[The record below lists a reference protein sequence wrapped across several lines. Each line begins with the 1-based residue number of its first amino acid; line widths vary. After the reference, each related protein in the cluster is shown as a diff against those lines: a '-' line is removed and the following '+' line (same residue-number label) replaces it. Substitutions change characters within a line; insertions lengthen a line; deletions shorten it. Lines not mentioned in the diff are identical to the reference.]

1 VLDIAASLSWSD
13 IGQGNVS
20 NPFDDS
26 FAETKVDWFGTITP
40 RIGYAFD
47 RAQIFAKGGLAFGRV
62 SNHFP
67 DDFDYVETKS
77 TRTGWAVG
85 AGVEYAVTNNI
96 LLGIEYNYVDLGSDN
111 VNETV
116 IRYDGSYTESFTDH
130 DVDTNFG
137 AVIAT
142 LGYKF

>member
-47 RAQIFAKGGLAFGRV
+47 RAQIFAKGGLAFG
-62 SNHFP
+62 P
-67 DDFDYVETKS
+67 
-77 TRTGWAVG
+77 
-85 AGVEYAVTNNI
+85 
-96 LLGIEYNYVDLGSDN
+96 LP
-111 VNETV
+111 
-116 IRYDGSYTESFTDH
+116 
-130 DVDTNFG
+130 
-137 AVIAT
+137 
-142 LGYKF
+142 